1 MWQKGDI
8 ERAPHMT
15 DRLPEP
21 PQRAMRTPPLSRH
34 FFNREGEKHGDVKA
48 PFIWCS
54 KPAEE
59 PINRMQLKEIIA
71 LAGPP
76 LV

>member
-1 MWQKGDI
+1 MN
-8 ERAPHMT
+8 
-15 DRLPEP
+15 DRLPEL
-21 PQRAMRTPPLSRH
+21 PQRAMQTPPLSRH

-54 KPAEE
+54 EPAEE

-71 LAGPP
+71 LAGLP